1 MVWAAVVVQRGGVC
15 MTGVFNRPIQ
25 STHPGAVHEEKLSFS
40 FTGSSFWDVNL
51 RYLNLAN
58 GGPGLTAMLR
68 HRSVKLWDW
77 GLFQL
82 AIEPTAGMCRPGCSA
97 GRWPELTWRAAPHTV
112 PVLCIA
118 RVRVGTFR
126 G

>member
-68 HRSVKLWDW
+68 
-77 GLFQL
+77 
-82 AIEPTAGMCRPGCSA
+82 
-97 GRWPELTWRAAPHTV
+97 
-112 PVLCIA
+112 IA
-118 RVRVGTFR
+118 V
-126 G
+126 